1 MSFNF
6 NPVGN
11 EFNQPTIQQSSK
23 VGDGGAGNTGYFQ
36 QEQQDEEQQERD
48 RDEFDKSIFNEDDDD
63 SFLQESDSDLAKKIF
78 DKLKKLFGNK

>member
-6 NPVGN
+6 NSVGN
-11 EFNQPTIQQSSK
+11 NFNQPTIQQSSK

-48 RDEFDKSIFNEDDDD
+48 RDEFDKSIFNEYDDD
-63 SFLQESDSDLAKKIF
+63 SFCQESDSDLAKKIF
-78 DKLKKLFGNK
+78 NKLKKLFGNK

>member
-6 NPVGN
+6 NSVGN
-11 EFNQPTIQQSSK
+11 EFNQPMVQQSSK
-23 VGDGGAGNTGYFQ
+23 VGDGSGGNTGYFQ
-36 QEQQDEEQQERD
+36 QQQKEEEQEKD

-78 DKLKKLFGNK
+78 DKFKKLFGSK

>member
-11 EFNQPTIQQSSK
+11 EFKQPIIKQASS
-23 VGDGGAGNTGYFQ
+23 VGDGSGGNTGYFQ
-36 QEQQDEEQQERD
+36 QEQQEEDEQEQE

-63 SFLQESDSDLAKKIF
+63 SFFFFFYSDLAKKIF
-78 DKLKKLFGNK
+78 DKFKKLFGNK

>member
-11 EFNQPTIQQSSK
+11 GFNQPTIQQSSK

-36 QEQQDEEQQERD
+36 QE
-48 RDEFDKSIFNEDDDD
+48 
-63 SFLQESDSDLAKKIF
+63 
-78 DKLKKLFGNK
+78 